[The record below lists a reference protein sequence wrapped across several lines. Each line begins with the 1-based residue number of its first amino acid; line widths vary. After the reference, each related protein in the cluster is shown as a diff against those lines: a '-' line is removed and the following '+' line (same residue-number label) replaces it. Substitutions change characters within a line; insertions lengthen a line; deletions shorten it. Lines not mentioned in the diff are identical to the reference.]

1 MSRHRQALYVCLA
14 GGPIMIGTMLINGN
28 SLSKSL
34 IVGFVTMIIALV
46 GMHLG
51 LWVKSTDR

>member
-1 MSRHRQALYVCLA
+1 
-14 GGPIMIGTMLINGN
+14 MIGTMLISGN

-51 LWVKSTDR
+51 LWMKSTDQLTAAPNSGET